1 MRISLVIT
9 GLQMG
14 GAEKQVCDLADELSS
29 HGHSIQLISLSGKTI
44 LRPQNKS
51 VELVELSMKR
61 NPFSFLKAYFQ
72 ARMEIIDFQPDIV
85 HSHMVHANIFA
96 RLLRMTTFSP
106 KLITTSHNTYEGGS
120 LRALICRITDALS
133 TISTNVSQEATES
146 IIKRGSVNKKKIITV
161 HNGIN
166 TENFLFSEAN
176 REKFRREIGV
186 DRQTPLLLSV
196 GRLAPAKDYPN
207 LLRAFAAIK
216 GRTPVEPQL
225 AIIGGGALE
234 TELKALAATLG
245 IADRVHWPGIKTN
258 VNEWMSAAD
267 IFVLSSA
274 WEGFGLVVAEAMSA
288 ERVVVVTDC
297 GGIKEVSGG
306 NGFLVPPHSSAALAE
321 TIIKALNLSPE
332 EARQMGAASRCH
344 IEQHFSM
351 SAIAQKWIALYR
363 SL

>member
-1 MRISLVIT
+1 MRISLAIT

-29 HGHSIQLISLSGKTI
+29 QGHNIQLISFSGKTI
-44 LRPQNKS
+44 FRPKNKS

-61 NPFSFLKAYFQ
+61 NPFSFLKVYFK
-72 ARMEIIDFQPDIV
+72 ARKKIIEFQPDIV

-96 RLLRMTTFSP
+96 RLLRITTPMP
-106 KLITTSHNTYEGGS
+106 KLVSTSHNSYEGGS
-120 LRALICRITDALS
+120 LRAFICRITDPLS
-133 TISTNVSQEATES
+133 TLSTNVSQEATES
-146 IIKRGSVNKKKIITV
+146 IIKRGSVNKAKVATV

-166 TENFLFSEAN
+166 IDNFRFNEMN
-176 REKFRREIGV
+176 RKKLRREMGV
-186 DRQTPLLLSV
+186 DQQTPVLLSV

-225 AIIGGGALE
+225 AIIGGGDLE
-234 TELKALAATLG
+234 TELKALAAELS
-245 IADRVHWPGIKTN
+245 IADRVHWLGIKTN

-267 IFVLSSA
+267 LFVLSSA
-274 WEGFGLVVAEAMSA
+274 WEGFGLVVAEAMAA
-288 ERVVVVTDC
+288 ERVVVATDC
-297 GGIKEVSGG
+297 GGIKEVSGN

-321 TIIKALNLSPE
+321 AIITALNLSPE
-332 EARQMGAASRCH
+332 DARQMGSASRTH
-344 IEQHFSM
+344 VEQHFAM
-351 SAIAQKWIALYR
+351 SAITQKWLALYR